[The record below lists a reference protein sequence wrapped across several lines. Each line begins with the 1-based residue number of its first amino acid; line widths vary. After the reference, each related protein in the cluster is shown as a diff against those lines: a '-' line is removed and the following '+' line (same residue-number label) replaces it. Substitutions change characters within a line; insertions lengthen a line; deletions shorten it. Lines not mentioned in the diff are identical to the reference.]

1 MGVEVES
8 QLKRMGIDLYSYYNI
23 QQIKFE
29 FKLNET

>member
-1 MGVEVES
+1 MVVEVKS
-8 QLKRMGIDLYSYYNI
+8 QLKRMGINLYSYDNI